1 MINVGRGAHLVDAD
15 LLEALDSGR
24 LSRAMLDVTDPEPL
38 PAGHPLWGHPRVI
51 LTPHVACQ
59 TRAEE
64 GAAHVIAGV
73 RADHTGAP
81 VPGLVDRE
89 RGY

>member
-1 MINVGRGAHLVDAD
+1 
-15 LLEALDSGR
+15 
-24 LSRAMLDVTDPEPL
+24 
-38 PAGHPLWGHPRVI
+38 VI

-73 RADHTGAP
+73 RADRTGAP
-81 VPGLVDRE
+81 VAGLVDRE

>member
-1 MINVGRGAHLVDAD
+1 M
-15 LLEALDSGR
+15 
-24 LSRAMLDVTDPEPL
+24 
-38 PAGHPLWGHPRVI
+38 I

-64 GAAHVIAGV
+64 GVAHVIAGV
-73 RADHTGAP
+73 RADRAGAP

>member
-1 MINVGRGAHLVDAD
+1 
-15 LLEALDSGR
+15 
-24 LSRAMLDVTDPEPL
+24 MLDVTDPEPL
-38 PAGHPLWGHPRVI
+38 PAGHPLWDHPRVI

-64 GAAHVIAGV
+64 AAAHVIAGV
-73 RADHTGAP
+73 RADRAGAP

>member
-1 MINVGRGAHLVDAD
+1 
-15 LLEALDSGR
+15 
-24 LSRAMLDVTDPEPL
+24 MLDVTDPEPL
-38 PAGHPLWGHPRVI
+38 PAGHPLWDHPRVV

-64 GAAHVIAGV
+64 GGRPCDRGV
-73 RADHTGAP
+73 RADRAGAP
-81 VPGLVDRE
+81 VPGLVDGE

>member
-1 MINVGRGAHLVDAD
+1 
-15 LLEALDSGR
+15 
-24 LSRAMLDVTDPEPL
+24 MLDVTEREPL
-38 PAGHPLWGHPRVI
+38 PADHPLWRHPRVI

-64 GAAHVIAGV
+64 GAARVIAGV
-73 RADHTGAP
+73 QADRAGAP

>member
-1 MINVGRGAHLVDAD
+1 
-15 LLEALDSGR
+15 
-24 LSRAMLDVTDPEPL
+24 VTEPEPL
-38 PAGHPLWGHPRVI
+38 PTGHPLWDHPRVI

-64 GAAHVIAGV
+64 AAAHVIAGV
-73 RADHTGAP
+73 CADRAGVL